1 MSRQSGDS
9 GLLLNILYN
18 ELIVFSVII
27 AVTDLMNARC
37 EGGFPRGFRQ
47 GRIAYLLALLWREW
61 MLLSYNR

>member
-9 GLLLNILYN
+9 GRLLNILYN

-47 GRIAYLLALLWREW
+47 GRIA
-61 MLLSYNR
+61 